1 LGGHESPF
9 EAFVADGLR
18 RKGWNTHPQIGV
30 SRFRIDLGVVHPDRP
45 GDYLVGVECDGATY
59 HSAATA
65 RDRDKVR
72 AEILRG
78 LGWRLL
84 RVWSTEWWVDREG
97 ALDRLDQ
104 AIRAILEESRVKAA
118 ELKHSREAEAAEPV
132 ITEEEGFEI
141 PAHAEDAL
149 PIDAAVPARAEALGA
164 KAAEPVPL
172 QRVAHISSHLSVPMR
187 RIYRKADI
195 SSLKPSLRPA
205 DFHDHSYDATL
216 GELVRMVV
224 EAEAPI
230 LDKLLVDRIARVHG
244 FKRSGH
250 LIRERVLEIAER
262 HYFVQRGPDPEAG
275 SFIWLSPDD
284 PVRWNTF
291 RVPGSEED
299 VRFIDEIPR
308 EELLAAAR
316 SVENGDAPSEIAKEF
331 GIRRLSSAARARIL
345 EASQAQLID

>member
-1 LGGHESPF
+1 
-9 EAFVADGLR
+9 
-18 RKGWNTHPQIGV
+18 
-30 SRFRIDLGVVHPDRP
+30 
-45 GDYLVGVECDGATY
+45 
-59 HSAATA
+59 
-65 RDRDKVR
+65 
-72 AEILRG
+72 
-78 LGWRLL
+78 
-84 RVWSTEWWVDREG
+84 
-97 ALDRLDQ
+97 
-104 AIRAILEESRVKAA
+104 
-118 ELKHSREAEAAEPV
+118 LKHSREAEAAEPV

-172 QRVAHISSHLSVPMR
+172 QRVAHISSQLSVPMR
-187 RIYRKADI
+187 RIYRKADL

-230 LDKLLVDRIARVHG
+230 LDKLLVDRIARAHG

-250 LIRERVLEIAER
+250 LIRERVLEISER
-262 HYFVQRGPDPEAG
+262 HYFVQPGSDPEAG

-291 RVPGSEED
+291 RVPGSQED

>member
-1 LGGHESPF
+1 
-9 EAFVADGLR
+9 
-18 RKGWNTHPQIGV
+18 
-30 SRFRIDLGVVHPDRP
+30 
-45 GDYLVGVECDGATY
+45 
-59 HSAATA
+59 
-65 RDRDKVR
+65 
-72 AEILRG
+72 
-78 LGWRLL
+78 
-84 RVWSTEWWVDREG
+84 
-97 ALDRLDQ
+97 
-104 AIRAILEESRVKAA
+104 
-118 ELKHSREAEAAEPV
+118 
-132 ITEEEGFEI
+132 
-141 PAHAEDAL
+141 
-149 PIDAAVPARAEALGA
+149 
-164 KAAEPVPL
+164 
-172 QRVAHISSHLSVPMR
+172 MR
-187 RIYRKADI
+187 RLYRKAEL

-216 GELVRMVV
+216 GELVRVVV

-230 LDKLLVDRIARVHG
+230 LDKVLVERIARAHG

-262 HYFVQRGPDPEAG
+262 HYFVQQNPDPDAG

-284 PVRWNTF
+284 PDRWNTF

-345 EASQAQLID
+345 EASQAQLIG